1 MYQNG
6 GFGGAEFFGLGTLSL
21 LGVIPLL
28 LWSLAWK
35 GWALWLAARRG
46 EMVWFVI
53 LLVVNTLGLLEI
65 FYIFAIAKQQ
75 DKKPATPET
84 AGSAEGPKEQSVS
97 KAESAESP

>member
-6 GFGGAEFFGLGTLSL
+6 GWSGLEFLGMGGFPFLGLL
-21 LGVIPLL
+21 PLL

-46 EMVWFVI
+46 EMVWFIV
-53 LLVVNTLGLLEI
+53 LLVVNTFGLLEI

-75 DKKPATPET
+75 ET
-84 AGSAEGPKEQSVS
+84 
-97 KAESAESP
+97 KANESADNITSKPGADTTKTKNDVI